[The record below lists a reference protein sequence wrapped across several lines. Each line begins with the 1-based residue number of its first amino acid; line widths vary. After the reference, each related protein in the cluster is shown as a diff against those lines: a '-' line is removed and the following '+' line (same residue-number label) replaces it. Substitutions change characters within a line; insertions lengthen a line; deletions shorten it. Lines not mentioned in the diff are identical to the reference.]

1 MAMNKE
7 EPNNELSRERG
18 SLSTRSCT
26 MRHNLDRDSSK
37 VDHLR
42 RAAKQCL
49 KEDPSTD
56 SPKPMM
62 I

>member
-1 MAMNKE
+1 MNY
-7 EPNNELSRERG
+7 PANEAHFQPVHAPCVTTWIE
-18 SLSTRSCT
+18 T
-26 MRHNLDRDSSK
+26 SSK